1 VKKRTPEVVV
11 LSDVHL
17 GTYGCHAAELVNYL
31 RSVQPQLLVLNGDII
46 DGWQFSKRYFP
57 AAHLQVINEI
67 VRLLSEGTRV
77 IYITGNHD
85 EMLRRYTDLHSGQ
98 FQLCDKLV
106 IEINGKMN
114 WIFHGDVFDHTTRGS
129 ARIIA
134 KLGGHGYDCL
144 ILCNRFINW
153 LLKKT
158 GRSRVSFSKRI
169 KNSVKKAVAWIGDFE
184 QTAADLAIEKKYDF
198 VICGHIHHPQKRV
211 ITTSKGSV
219 TYLNSG
225 DWVENLSALEFANN
239 DWTIY
244 YYKEADFADNVVPIN
259 RRKPRPDVL
268 TDEVGLYINSLH

>member
-1 VKKRTPEVVV
+1 MKKRTPEVVV

-244 YYKEADFADNVVPIN
+244 YYKEAEFAENVVLIN
-259 RRKPRPDVL
+259 RKKPRPDVL